1 MSEHRDGAVG
11 CAADFRRKIVRPED
25 LRARLTKLRDQALIS
40 GRPVCVVQCH
50 GCFDIV
56 HPGHIRYLQFARSQG
71 DILVVSIT
79 GDAGIDKEPQR
90 PYIPE
95 ELRAEN
101 LAALELVDYVV
112 VDSYP
117 TAKALLGAIEP
128 DVYVKGHEYATS
140 DDPGFLAERAVVES
154 YGGRVIFSS
163 GQVVFSSSRLAASMT
178 PWDDL
183 ATQRMQLICRRHGI
197 DTPALSGFLDR
208 IAGCRV
214 LVFGDLVVDR
224 YVLCDA
230 GGVADESPMM
240 SLKALDQ
247 RDYLGGAAA
256 MADQAAALGA
266 KPVLYTAMA
275 DDDASRWARSILESR
290 GTEVR
295 VIHHRPD
302 LPIRTRFLV
311 DDQKLFKV
319 ERTASRPLDSV
330 GERQAAAKLAEQASR
345 ADAVL
350 FHDSGFGMITPRIL
364 GQLDAAWRSSAPA
377 MAGGMTDTQG
387 NLAAMKRLDLL
398 STSERRLRAALNDL
412 DSGLSALAYRM
423 LDVTQARRMLVTL
436 GKRGLVTFERRSSDR
451 ASPEWRGRLLSE
463 YLPTFAHRVVD
474 RLGCGQALMTAATL
488 ASAVGAGLMQGAY
501 LGSLAAAAQLG
512 RLGPDAVSA
521 GDVRQL
527 MLHRAELAPGGEA
540 GSRSVC
546 RGVLGRSVIPQPDR
560 QDEAAVGAGD

>member
-1 MSEHRDGAVG
+1 MSEHRDASVDL
-11 CAADFRRKIVRPED
+11 AADFRRKIVRPED
-25 LRARLTKLRDQALIS
+25 LRSRLKELRDEALIS
-40 GRPVCVVQCH
+40 GRPIRVVQCH

-71 DILVVSIT
+71 DVLVVSIT

-112 VDSYP
+112 VDSHP
-117 TAKALLGAIEP
+117 TAKALLGVIQP

-183 ATQRMQLICRRHGI
+183 ATQRMCLICRRHEI
-197 DTPALSGFLDR
+197 DEPALSGFLDR

-230 GGVADESPMM
+230 GGIAGESPMM
-240 SLKALDQ
+240 SLKSLDQ

-266 KPVLYTAMA
+266 EPVLYTAMA
-275 DDDASRWARSILESR
+275 DDEISHWARTTLESR

-295 VIHHRPD
+295 VIHRRPD

-330 GERQAAAKLAEQASR
+330 GERQAAAKLAEQANR
-345 ADAVL
+345 ADAII
-350 FHDSGFGMITPRIL
+350 FYDSGFGMITPWIL
-364 GQLDAAWRSSAPA
+364 GQLDAACRQAAPSVT
-377 MAGGMTDTQG
+377 GGITDAQG

-398 STSERRLRAALNDL
+398 CTSERRLRAAMNDL
-412 DSGLSALAYRM
+412 DSGLSTLAYRM
-423 LDVTQARRMLVTL
+423 LDVTQAGRMLVTL
-436 GKRGLVTFERRSSDR
+436 GKRGLVTFERPSSDR
-451 ASPEWRGRLLSE
+451 ASLEWRGRLLSE

-474 RLGCGQALMTAATL
+474 RLGCGQALMTTATL

-501 LGSLAAAAQLG
+501 LGSLAAAVQLG

-521 GDVRQL
+521 GDMRRLMRQ
-527 MLHRAELAPGGEA
+527 RAELVSTAEAESHSMRRSALAAPRA
-540 GSRSVC
+540 GPSPAPV
-546 RGVLGRSVIPQPDR
+546 
-560 QDEAAVGAGD
+560 

>member
-1 MSEHRDGAVG
+1 MSEHHDAVVEPT
-11 CAADFRRKIVRPED
+11 ADFRRKIVRPED
-25 LRARLTKLRDQALIS
+25 LCARFKKLRDEALIP
-40 GRPVCVVQCH
+40 GRPLRVVQCH

-56 HPGHIRYLQFARSQG
+56 HPGHIRYLQFARAQG
-71 DILVVSIT
+71 DVLVVSIT

-112 VDSYP
+112 VDSNP
-117 TAKALLGAIEP
+117 TAKDLLGVIQP
-128 DVYVKGHEYATS
+128 DIYVKGHEYATS

-183 ATQRMQLICRRHGI
+183 ATQRMRLICRRYGI
-197 DTPALSGFLDR
+197 DASALSGFLDR
-208 IAGCRV
+208 IAGRRV
-214 LVFGDLVVDR
+214 LIFGDLVVDR
-224 YVLCDA
+224 YVLCDT
-230 GGVADESPMM
+230 GGVAGESPMM

-266 KPVLYTAMA
+266 EPVLYTALA
-275 DDDASRWARSILESR
+275 DDAASHWARATLEAR

-295 VIHHRPD
+295 VIHQRPD

-330 GERQAAAKLAEQASR
+330 GERQAAAMLAEQAGR
-345 ADAVL
+345 ADAIL
-350 FHDSGFGMITPRIL
+350 FHDSGLGTITPGIL
-364 GQLDAAWRSSAPA
+364 GRIDAGWRGDASPVT
-377 MAGGMTDTQG
+377 GGMTDAQG

-398 STSERRLRAALNDL
+398 CMSERRLRAAMNDL
-412 DSGLSALAYRM
+412 DSGLSTLAYRM
-423 LDVTQARRMLVTL
+423 LDATQAGRMLVTL
-436 GKRGLVTFERRSSDR
+436 GKRGLVTFERPSSDR

-474 RLGCGQALMTAATL
+474 RLGCGQTLMTTATL
-488 ASAVGAGLMQGAY
+488 ASAVGADLMQGAY
-501 LGSLAAAAQLG
+501 LGSLAAAVQLG

-521 GDVRQL
+521 GDMRQL
-527 MLHRAELAPGGEA
+527 LRHRAELAPTTEA
-540 GSRSVC
+540 DSHSMR
-546 RGVLGRSVIPQPDR
+546 RGAL
-560 QDEAAVGAGD
+560 AVARAGPSSAPV

>member
-1 MSEHRDGAVG
+1 MSAHRDASVDPTT
-11 CAADFRRKIVRPED
+11 DFRRKIVRSED
-25 LRARLTKLRDQALIS
+25 LCARFKKLRDEALIS
-40 GRPVCVVQCH
+40 GKPFRVVQCH

-71 DILVVSIT
+71 EVLLVSIT

-112 VDSYP
+112 VDENP
-117 TAKALLGAIEP
+117 TAKILLGAIQP

-154 YGGRVIFSS
+154 HGGRVIFSS
-163 GQVVFSSSRLAASMT
+163 GQVVFSSSQLAASMT

-183 ATQRMQLICRRHGI
+183 ATQRMRLICRRHGI
-197 DTPALSGFLDR
+197 DAPASSDLLDR
-208 IAGCRV
+208 IAGCCV
-214 LVFGDLVVDR
+214 LIFGDLVVDR

-230 GGVADESPMM
+230 GGVAGESPMM

-256 MADQAAALGA
+256 IADQAAALGA
-266 KPVLYTAMA
+266 EPVLLTAMA
-275 DDDASRWARSILESR
+275 DDEVSRWARSTLEER

-295 VIHHRPD
+295 VIHRRPD

-330 GERQAAAKLAEQASR
+330 GERQAAATLAQHVDG
-345 ADAVL
+345 ADAVI
-350 FHDSGFGMITPRIL
+350 FHDSGFGMITPWIL
-364 GQLDAAWRSSAPA
+364 GQLEATWRDGEQPVTGGITDA
-377 MAGGMTDTQG
+377 QG
-387 NLAAMKRLDLL
+387 NLAAMKRLDILC
-398 STSERRLRAALNDL
+398 TSERRLRAAMNDL
-412 DSGLSALAYRM
+412 DSGLSTLAYRM
-423 LDVTQARRMLVTL
+423 LDATQAGRMLVTL
-436 GKRGLVTFERRSSDR
+436 GKRGLVTFERPSNDR

-474 RLGCGQALMTAATL
+474 RLGCGQALMTTATL
-488 ASAVGAGLMQGAY
+488 ASAVGADLMQGAY
-501 LGSLAAAAQLG
+501 LGSLAAAVQLG
-512 RLGPDAVSA
+512 RLGPDAVSG
-521 GDVRQL
+521 GDMRQL
-527 MLHRAELAPGGEA
+527 MRHRAELAPATEKD
-540 GSRSVC
+540 SHSVR
-546 RGVLGRSVIPQPDR
+546 RGALAPQH
-560 QDEAAVGAGD
+560 AVDTEMMRNS

>member
-1 MSEHRDGAVG
+1 MSAHCENPVD
-11 CAADFRRKIVRPED
+11 CPTDFRRKIVRPED
-25 LRARLTKLRDQALIS
+25 LRARLKQRRDQALIS

-71 DILVVSIT
+71 DVLVVSIT

-112 VDSYP
+112 VDSNP
-117 TAKALLGAIEP
+117 TAKALLGLIQP

-140 DDPGFLAERAVVES
+140 YDPGFLAERAAVES

-183 ATQRMQLICRRHGI
+183 ATQRMRLICRRHGI
-197 DTPALSGFLDR
+197 DAPALSGFLDR

-224 YVLCDA
+224 YVLCDT
-230 GGVADESPMM
+230 GGVAGESPMM
-240 SLKALDQ
+240 SLKALDE

-266 KPVLYTAMA
+266 KPILFTAMA
-275 DDDASRWARSILESR
+275 DDEASRWARTRLESR
-290 GTEVR
+290 GTDVR
-295 VIHHRPD
+295 VIHRRPD
-302 LPIRTRFLV
+302 LPFRTRFLV

-319 ERTASRPLDSV
+319 KRTVSRPLDSV
-330 GERQAAAKLAEQASR
+330 GQRKAAAQLAEQATR
-345 ADAVL
+345 TDAIL
-350 FHDSGFGMITPRIL
+350 LQDSGFGMITPGIL
-364 GQLDAAWRSSAPA
+364 NQLDEVWHGTPA
-377 MAGGMTDTQG
+377 TTGGITEAQG

-398 STSERRLRAALNDL
+398 CTSERRLRAALNDL
-412 DSGLSALAYRM
+412 DSGLSALAYHM
-423 LDVTQARRMLVTL
+423 LDTTQAGRMLVTL
-436 GKRGLVTFERRSSDR
+436 GKRGLVTFERPSSDR
-451 ASPEWRGRLLSE
+451 ASPAWRGRLLSE
-463 YLPTFAHRVVD
+463 YLPTFAHHVVD
-474 RLGCGQALMTAATL
+474 RLGCGQALMTVATL
-488 ASAVGAGLMQGAY
+488 AVAVGAGLMQGAY
-501 LGSLAAAAQLG
+501 LGSLAAAVQLG
-512 RLGPDAVSA
+512 RLGPDAVPV
-521 GDVRQL
+521 GEMRQF
-527 MLHRAELAPGGEA
+527 MRRRADLATTGE
-540 GSRSVC
+540 SDSHSVPRSVLAQSRIAEPRPC
-546 RGVLGRSVIPQPDR
+546 AEASVRVRD
-560 QDEAAVGAGD
+560 